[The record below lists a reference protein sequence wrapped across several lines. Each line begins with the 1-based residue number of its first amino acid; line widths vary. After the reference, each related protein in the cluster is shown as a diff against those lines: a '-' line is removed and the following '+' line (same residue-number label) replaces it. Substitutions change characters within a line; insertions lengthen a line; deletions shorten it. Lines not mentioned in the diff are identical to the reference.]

1 MCPLAKS
8 SAASLVQGCARM
20 HFRSSLGSLYFVS
33 PSNPDR
39 SCQSTTQPVR
49 DSLESED
56 VLVDLN
62 FSWRVPRLD
71 IAGHK
76 IAQFFLAKLP
86 IKISLIF
93 RYQPSTVMWI
103 FRDIVWWC
111 GSSLCQWLR
120 CALQVAVLTRLCFVF
135 FVKIG
140 LTVPVGSRQ
149 EEHSRSSSPR

>member
-8 SAASLVQGCARM
+8 SAASLVQGCAR
-20 HFRSSLGSLYFVS
+20 SYLGSLYFVS
-33 PSNPDR
+33 PSNADR

-71 IAGHK
+71 IAGRK
-76 IAQFFLAKLP
+76 IDHFFGQTSIQNQLD
-86 IKISLIF
+86 ISLAAI
-93 RYQPSTVMWI
+93 YCHVAISWYCLMMWI
-103 FRDIVWWC
+103 F
-111 GSSLCQWLR
+111 SLSMAQMCT
-120 CALQVAVLTRLCFVF
+120 AGAVLTRPRLCFVF

-140 LTVPVGSRQ
+140 LTVPVGRLSRQ
-149 EEHSRSSSPR
+149 EERSLTFSPR